1 MKKIVTIFIFFVFCI
16 YGTVYASN
24 ETKTISNAYSIF
36 YSIKNDGSLWSFE
49 YENNELSNLKKVFED
64 AIFVSKEFV
73 IKSDNTLWHCEDE
86 TEPIKI
92 MDDVKYVSVGAGH
105 TLIVK
110 NDNTLWGLGYNEHGQ
125 LGQGEIKRTD
135 DYFKYEYCEP
145 YFYEEPVKIMN
156 NVEKAEAGS
165 SHSVV
170 LKTDGSVWTFG
181 SNSYGELGCGNHVKY
196 SNRPVKI
203 MDNIVS
209 VFAGESSSFAIDKN
223 NTMYR
228 WGSNY
233 GNGVGLKDSEIVY
246 TPIEYVENAKS
257 INSHWG
263 FNLVLK
269 QDNSLWIV
277 GDSKKE
283 STGYTCY
290 PTGIDFKDL
299 PLKLLDNVNC
309 MTEWS
314 DSLNH
319 NTLILSNSGEV
330 FQFNLTE
337 GEEKH
342 TPKFE
347 LTKIIDDIKLQ
358 EEKTVLNT
366 KEFTDISNKSEEEQ
380 KAINSLTKAG
390 IIKGISETEFSP
402 DKSMTRSEI
411 AALLLRMT
419 AEEESAGNGGFYD
432 VSSDD
437 WYCGVASKSAEL
449 GIVKGFED
457 NTFRGDDTISK
468 LQFVSLV
475 SRTLEKERDLEYRI
489 NDNLSVP
496 DWAKED
502 ISLAISAGIISEN
515 ENLDGDITRSE
526 AAVILYKLYDLI

>member
-16 YGTVYASN
+16 YGTVYASY

-110 NDNTLWGLGYNEHGQ
+110 NDNTLWGLGYNEYGQ

-181 SNSYGELGCGNHVKY
+181 DNLYGQLGYKHDGINPMPC
-196 SNRPVKI
+196 KI
-203 MDNIVS
+203 LENMEDIV
-209 VFAGESSSFAIDKN
+209 AGTSATFAIDIN
-223 NTMYR
+223 NDLFMCGTMF
-228 WGSNY
+228 
-233 GNGVGLKDSEIVY
+233 GNAIGGDLDKIVQK
-246 TPIEYVENAKS
+246 TPIKLIEDVKDISVDYKRS
-257 INSHWG
+257 
-263 FNLVLK
+263 LVLK
-269 QDNSLWIV
+269 TDNSLWQYAFSEGSDDV
-277 GDSKKE
+277 GIIHITDDVNSIGEWTENGSKKAV
-283 STGYTCY
+283 
-290 PTGIDFKDL
+290 
-299 PLKLLDNVNC
+299 LKNN
-309 MTEWS
+309 
-314 DSLNH
+314 
-319 NTLILSNSGEV
+319 GELYMYHLEV
-330 FQFNLTE
+330 GGVHF
-337 GEEKH
+337 
-342 TPKFE
+342 
-347 LTKIIDDIKLQ
+347 TKIMDDIKLP

-390 IIKGISETEFSP
+390 IIKGISETKFSP
-402 DKSMTRSEI
+402 DKFMTRSEI

-457 NTFRGDDTISK
+457 NTFRGEDTISK
-468 LQFVSLV
+468 LQFASLV
-475 SRTLEKERDLEYRI
+475 SRTLEKERDLEYKI
-489 NDNLSVP
+489 NNNLSVP

-502 ISLAISAGIISEN
+502 ISLVISAGIISEN

>member
-1 MKKIVTIFIFFVFCI
+1 MKKIVTFFIFFVFCI
-16 YGTVYASN
+16 YGTVHATN
-24 ETKTISNAYSIF
+24 ETNTISNAYNIF

-73 IKSDNTLWHCEDE
+73 IKSDNTLWRCEDE

-110 NDNTLWGLGYNEHGQ
+110 NDNTLWGLGYNEYGQ

-181 SNSYGELGCGNHVKY
+181 DNLYGQLGYEHK
-196 SNRPVKI
+196 KI
-203 MDNIVS
+203 NPMPCKILENMEDIV
-209 VFAGESSSFAIDKN
+209 AGTSATFAIDIN
-223 NTMYR
+223 NDLFMCGTMF
-228 WGSNY
+228 
-233 GNGVGLKDSEIVY
+233 GNAIGGDLDKIVQK
-246 TPIEYVENAKS
+246 TPIKLIEDVKDISVDYKRS
-257 INSHWG
+257 
-263 FNLVLK
+263 LVLK
-269 QDNSLWIV
+269 TDNSLWQYAFSEGSDDV
-277 GDSKKE
+277 GIIHITDDVNSIGEWTENGSKKAV
-283 STGYTCY
+283 
-290 PTGIDFKDL
+290 
-299 PLKLLDNVNC
+299 LKNN
-309 MTEWS
+309 
-314 DSLNH
+314 
-319 NTLILSNSGEV
+319 GELYMYHLEV
-330 FQFNLTE
+330 GGVQF
-337 GEEKH
+337 
-342 TPKFE
+342 
-347 LTKIIDDIKLQ
+347 TKIMDDIKLP

-475 SRTLEKERDLEYRI
+475 SRTLEKERDLEYKI
-489 NDNLSVP
+489 NNNLSVP